1 MAAKTPRTTL
11 VLHAPE
17 ISLHVFHCPEDG
29 GGEAVNGIVL
39 ETSQSLLPYFTN
51 APDADCRVA
60 RNRCLPSNPARIR
73 AGPMGRRHQT
83 LASAES

>member
-29 GGEAVNGIVL
+29 GGEPVNAVVL
-39 ETSQSLLPYFTN
+39 ETSQSLLP
-51 APDADCRVA
+51 
-60 RNRCLPSNPARIR
+60 
-73 AGPMGRRHQT
+73 
-83 LASAES
+83 